1 MKIYLAFLLLVILS
15 NLSYA
20 DDFAETLKLAVG
32 SEFDE
37 TMEKAK
43 QGSAASQYIIATE
56 YQYGFGEVEEDDVE
70 AVKWMRKAALQGA
83 AIAEY
88 SLGLML
94 ANGEG
99 VPKNYLKA
107 MEWLNKAAR
116 QGYVRSQFVLGQIYA
131 AGEITPTDHE
141 QAIYW
146 LSKVAKQGDT
156 YAMSELAWSFKFVGN
171 RVKAYSWWSIA
182 VSEGYTFVTKW
193 LDEMESIMTLEQIA
207 QAQELAAKCFESD
220 YKDCN

>member
-43 QGSAASQYIIATE
+43 QGSSVSQYIIATQ

-70 AVKWMRKAALQGA
+70 AVKWMRKAALQGEV
-83 AIAEY
+83 IAEY
-88 SLGLML
+88 NLGLML

-116 QGYVRSQFVLGQIYA
+116 QGYVKGQFTLGKIYA
-131 AGEITPTDHE
+131 EGEITPIDYK

>member
-1 MKIYLAFLLLVILS
+1 MRCIFLLTALLS
-15 NLSYA
+15 SGV
-20 DDFAETLKLAVG
+20 FA

-43 QGSAASQYIIATE
+43 QGSAVSQYIIATQ
-56 YQYGFGEVEEDDVE
+56 YQHGFGEMEEDDVE

-116 QGYVRSQFVLGQIYA
+116 QGYVKGQFILGKIYA
-131 AGEITPTDHE
+131 AGEITPTDHK

-182 VSEGYTFVTKW
+182 VAEGDTSFTKW

-207 QAQELAAKCFESD
+207 QAQALAAKCFESG
-220 YKDCN
+220 YKDCD